1 MPPPPGS
8 DKNESKKSQ
17 SNKIVPRDHGQSE
30 KRGEDYQAVISPSSS
45 PELLKKRSALDDLT
59 NASQSPP
66 AQPKKEANKE
76 VVKDI
81 SKKINKN
88 TTALELARNNAI
100 NIKKYELELSSSAVS
115 TMVLNFVEKPLTVN
129 ISTISK
135 APTTE
140 EASLLKKPL
149 VLKEKPTTRNTT
161 HIKRSLSLKKDIN
174 WNKTSEF
181 VEPLS
186 LLGETESDFEFV
198 SEPVTFGNKHE
209 TGEATFA
216 KRTLSSTKLY
226 ISQEKQFCCV
236 KELTSLDNN
245 IEKDS
250 FVEPMNFRKKPKTE
264 ESTTTERLLTLNKCT
279 TQEKVSYKRKP
290 LILQKATSREKLLN
304 EEPFPFENK
313 STTKQ
318 FGCVKE
324 MTSLDNN
331 IAKDTFMEPMDF
343 RKKPKTEESTS
354 TERLL
359 TLNKCTTQEKV
370 SYKRKPLILQKA
382 TSREKLLNEEPFPFE
397 NKSTTKQFSRV
408 KKMTPLDNNI
418 EEDSFVEPMDFRKK
432 PKTEESTTTK
442 GLLTLNK
449 CTPQEKVSY
458 KRKPLI
464 LQKATSREKLLNEE
478 PFPFENKS
486 TTKQFGRVKEMTS
499 LDNNI
504 EEDSFVEPMD
514 FRKKPKTEE
523 STTTKGLL
531 TLNKCTPQE
540 KVSYKRKP
548 LILQKATSREK
559 LLNEEPFP
567 FENKSTTKQFGR
579 VKEMTSLDNN
589 IEEDSFVEPMDFRKK
604 PKTEESTTTERLLT
618 LNKYTTQEKMSY
630 KRKPLI
636 LQKAT
641 SREKLLNEEPFPFQN
656 KSTTKQFGR
665 VKEMTSLDNNIEE
678 DSFVE
683 PMDFRKKPK
692 TEESTTTKGL
702 LTLNKCTPQEK
713 VSYKRKPL
721 ILQKATSRE
730 KLLNEEPFP
739 FETKSTTKQ
748 FLFQEPFLLQ
758 EKHTTEGDM
767 SVLKKPLALQKNPT
781 EEDSLLKEPLAFKKK
796 RTMEKATP
804 NEVLVFAKRRTTED
818 KLSCLKKPLV
828 LQAISEEKSLIKEP
842 LSFKKK
848 PTTEEE
854 FLFKGSSMLLEKH
867 TTQGEAALLKKPRA
881 LQENIHSKDEFLME
895 PVSCRKKHTTNEAIS
910 SKEPLSLN
918 KRKYTTQIMMPICQ
932 EVLDLQ
938 NMIGKDKDFF
948 VMKPGPFRKQSS
960 TEEAIDKTLL
970 SLKKKHIT
978 DTKEDSLK
986 KRLIF
991 QEKSTTEEDFLLK
1004 KPLIRKKKL
1013 STEAIIS
1020 TESQLSLKEKS
1031 TAQGEVFLLKK
1042 QLSLQQKPSIEK
1054 DPLIIEELTFQ
1065 GKPTIDDSFNLK
1077 MLNKKSTTRKK
1088 LSFEGPLTLQDNP
1101 TQKEDTFLKDLS
1113 TLQVNNSS
1121 HVFNSPPE
1129 SQTGMANFG
1138 KMTSLGKYK
1147 TKRKYSARKSSS
1159 KKRFSYWRHI
1169 SKKKITILEII
1180 DGGHYDP
1187 YFNLAYTKDIFNY
1200 MKAREEKFR
1209 LKNYMRSQTEINS
1222 DMRVSLVNWLVKI
1235 QVNCNLNHES
1245 LYLAVK
1251 LVDHYLMKKKCKEEN
1266 LQLLG
1271 ATAFLIAAKLEE
1283 TGPPKLDRFLQ
1294 SRREGF
1300 QRHEMVAMEI
1310 SILSTLKFEINI
1322 PVAYHFLRI
1331 FSMTHFLNYYFD
1343 FVISDLYLLVKKL
1356 NTLLTLYPCNDRLK
1370 TVCFK
1375 YSHPN
1380 FYEVTKIPP
1389 LDKLKLE
1396 EILHSR

>member
-279 TQEKVSYKRKP
+279 T
-290 LILQKATSREKLLN
+290 
-304 EEPFPFENK
+304 
-313 STTKQ
+313 
-318 FGCVKE
+318 
-324 MTSLDNN
+324 
-331 IAKDTFMEPMDF
+331 
-343 RKKPKTEESTS
+343 
-354 TERLL
+354 
-359 TLNKCTTQEKV
+359 
-370 SYKRKPLILQKA
+370 
-382 TSREKLLNEEPFPFE
+382 
-397 NKSTTKQFSRV
+397 
-408 KKMTPLDNNI
+408 
-418 EEDSFVEPMDFRKK
+418 
-432 PKTEESTTTK
+432 
-442 GLLTLNK
+442 
-449 CTPQEKVSY
+449 
-458 KRKPLI
+458 
-464 LQKATSREKLLNEE
+464 
-478 PFPFENKS
+478 
-486 TTKQFGRVKEMTS
+486 
-499 LDNNI
+499 
-504 EEDSFVEPMD
+504 
-514 FRKKPKTEE
+514 
-523 STTTKGLL
+523 
-531 TLNKCTPQE
+531 
-540 KVSYKRKP
+540 
-548 LILQKATSREK
+548 
-559 LLNEEPFP
+559 
-567 FENKSTTKQFGR
+567 
-579 VKEMTSLDNN
+579 
-589 IEEDSFVEPMDFRKK
+589 
-604 PKTEESTTTERLLT
+604 
-618 LNKYTTQEKMSY
+618 
-630 KRKPLI
+630 
-636 LQKAT
+636 
-641 SREKLLNEEPFPFQN
+641 
-656 KSTTKQFGR
+656 
-665 VKEMTSLDNNIEE
+665 
-678 DSFVE
+678 
-683 PMDFRKKPK
+683 
-692 TEESTTTKGL
+692 
-702 LTLNKCTPQEK
+702 QEK

-1331 FSMTHFLNYYFD
+1331 FSMNIHVNIRTVVLSRFICELTLHEYDFIQEKGSNLAAASFLLALHMTKLGYLTHFLNYYFD

>member
-1 MPPPPGS
+1 M
-8 DKNESKKSQ
+8 
-17 SNKIVPRDHGQSE
+17 
-30 KRGEDYQAVISPSSS
+30 
-45 PELLKKRSALDDLT
+45 
-59 NASQSPP
+59 
-66 AQPKKEANKE
+66 
-76 VVKDI
+76 
-81 SKKINKN
+81 
-88 TTALELARNNAI
+88 
-100 NIKKYELELSSSAVS
+100 
-115 TMVLNFVEKPLTVN
+115 
-129 ISTISK
+129 
-135 APTTE
+135 
-140 EASLLKKPL
+140 
-149 VLKEKPTTRNTT
+149 
-161 HIKRSLSLKKDIN
+161 
-174 WNKTSEF
+174 
-181 VEPLS
+181 
-186 LLGETESDFEFV
+186 
-198 SEPVTFGNKHE
+198 
-209 TGEATFA
+209 
-216 KRTLSSTKLY
+216 
-226 ISQEKQFCCV
+226 
-236 KELTSLDNN
+236 TSLDNN
-245 IEKDS
+245 IEEDS
-250 FVEPMNFRKKPKTE
+250 FVEPMDFRKKPKTE
-264 ESTTTERLLTLNKCT
+264 ESTSTERLLTLHKCT

-318 FGCVKE
+318 FCYVKE

-331 IAKDTFMEPMDF
+331 IEEDSFMEPMDF
-343 RKKPKTEESTS
+343 RKKPKTEEST
-354 TERLL
+354 TTKELL
-359 TLNKCTTQEKV
+359 TLNKYTTQEKV

-382 TSREKLLNEEPFPFE
+382 TSREKLLSEEPFPFE
-397 NKSTTKQFSRV
+397 NKSTTK
-408 KKMTPLDNNI
+408 
-418 EEDSFVEPMDFRKK
+418 E
-432 PKTEESTTTK
+432 
-442 GLLTLNK
+442 
-449 CTPQEKVSY
+449 
-458 KRKPLI
+458 
-464 LQKATSREKLLNEE
+464 
-478 PFPFENKS
+478 
-486 TTKQFGRVKEMTS
+486 
-499 LDNNI
+499 
-504 EEDSFVEPMD
+504 
-514 FRKKPKTEE
+514 
-523 STTTKGLL
+523 
-531 TLNKCTPQE
+531 
-540 KVSYKRKP
+540 
-548 LILQKATSREK
+548 
-559 LLNEEPFP
+559 
-567 FENKSTTKQFGR
+567 
-579 VKEMTSLDNN
+579 
-589 IEEDSFVEPMDFRKK
+589 
-604 PKTEESTTTERLLT
+604 
-618 LNKYTTQEKMSY
+618 
-630 KRKPLI
+630 
-636 LQKAT
+636 
-641 SREKLLNEEPFPFQN
+641 
-656 KSTTKQFGR
+656 
-665 VKEMTSLDNNIEE
+665 
-678 DSFVE
+678 
-683 PMDFRKKPK
+683 
-692 TEESTTTKGL
+692 
-702 LTLNKCTPQEK
+702 
-713 VSYKRKPL
+713 
-721 ILQKATSRE
+721 
-730 KLLNEEPFP
+730 
-739 FETKSTTKQ
+739 

-781 EEDSLLKEPLAFKKK
+781 EEESLLKEPLVFKKH
-796 RTMEKATP
+796 TIEKATP
-804 NEVLVFAKRRTTED
+804 SEVLVFAKRRTTED

-828 LQAISEEKSLIKEP
+828 LQTISEEKSLIKEP

-854 FLFKGSSMLLEKH
+854 FLFKESSVLPEKH
-867 TTQGEAALLKKPRA
+867 TTQGEVAPLKKPRA

-895 PVSCRKKHTTNEAIS
+895 PVSFKKKHTTNEAIS
-910 SKEPLSLN
+910 SKGPLSLN
-918 KRKYTTQIMMPICQ
+918 KKKYTTQIMMSICQ

-938 NMIGKDKDFF
+938 NIIGKGTDFF
-948 VMKPGPFRKQSS
+948 VMKPGSFRKKSS

-986 KRLIF
+986 KQLIF
-991 QEKSTTEEDFLLK
+991 QDKSTTEEDFLLK
-1004 KPLIRKKKL
+1004 KPLIQKKKL

-1077 MLNKKSTTRKK
+1077 MLNKKSTAQKK
-1088 LSFEGPLTLQDNP
+1088 LSFEEPLTLQDNP

-1138 KMTSLGKYK
+1138 NMTSLSKYK

-1169 SKKKITILEII
+1169 SKKEITILEII
-1180 DGGHYDP
+1180 DGSHYDP
-1187 YFNLAYTKDIFNY
+1187 YFNLAYTKEIFNY

-1222 DMRVSLVNWLVKI
+1222 DMRASLVNWLVKI

-1251 LVDHYLMKKKCKEEN
+1251 LVDHYLMKKTCKEEN

-1271 ATAFLIAAKLEE
+1271 ATALLIAAKLEE
-1283 TGPPKLDRFLQ
+1283 TGPPKLDRFLH

-1322 PVAYHFLRI
+1322 PVTYHFLRI
-1331 FSMTHFLNYYFD
+1331 FSMNIHVNIRTVVLSRFICELTLHEYDFIQEKGSNLAAASFILALHMTKLGNLTYFLNYHFD

-1396 EILHSR
+1396 EIFYSR